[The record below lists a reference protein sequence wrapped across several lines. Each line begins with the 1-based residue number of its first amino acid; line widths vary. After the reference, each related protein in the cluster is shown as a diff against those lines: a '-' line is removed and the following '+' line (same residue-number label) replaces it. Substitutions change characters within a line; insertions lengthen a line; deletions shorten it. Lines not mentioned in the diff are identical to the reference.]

1 MATRPN
7 GRPWK
12 GRKKTKLLRMQ
23 QLIEA
28 CSSKHGC
35 VLDLL
40 LWTCECLDN
49 LFTLLL
55 WVVNHVN
62 LVLTLVVIFAKVNF
76 KATKAC
82 EKHILRLK
90 LNGE

>member
-1 MATRPN
+1 MER
-7 GRPWK
+7 K
-12 GRKKTKLLRMQ
+12 ERKKMLMQ

-40 LWTCECLDN
+40 LQACECLDN

-55 WVVNHVN
+55 WVVNRVN

>member
-1 MATRPN
+1 MATKPH

-12 GRKKTKLLRMQ
+12 GRKDKNLLMMQ

-28 CSSKHGC
+28 CSPKHGC

-40 LWTCECLDN
+40 LGTCECLDN

-55 WVVNHVN
+55 WVVNHIN
-62 LVLTLVVIFAKVNF
+62 LVLTIVVIFAKANF

-82 EKHILRLK
+82 ERHILRLK

>member
-1 MATRPN
+1 MATRLD
-7 GRPWK
+7 GWPWK
-12 GRKKTKLLRMQ
+12 GRKEKNLLMMQ

-40 LWTCECLDN
+40 LWTCGCLDN

-62 LVLTLVVIFAKVNF
+62 LVLTLVVIFAKMNF

-90 LNGE
+90 VNGE